1 MVREDRK
8 DSRAGAS
15 SAGHAAFES
24 FGSGGAGVNLT
35 QKQENFC
42 AAYIETGNASEAY
55 RRAYDV
61 SGMNSASVNR
71 KAKELLDNVKIAARI
86 TEMRAPVLE
95 RAQLTLEQHLADLK
109 RLRDLA
115 EADGKYGPA
124 VSAEISRGKA
134 SGLYVEKIELSR
146 PKVRVKDLTGR
157 KRQGGE

>member
-1 MVREDRK
+1 
-8 DSRAGAS
+8 
-15 SAGHAAFES
+15 
-24 FGSGGAGVNLT
+24 
-35 QKQENFC
+35 
-42 AAYIETGNASEAY
+42 
-55 RRAYDV
+55 
-61 SGMNSASVNR
+61 MNSSSVNR
-71 KAKELLDNVKIAARI
+71 KAKELLDNVKITARI

-157 KRQGGE
+157 KKD